1 MLLSSKHVDFNIS
14 TYIIR
19 IKNLKL
25 KFHKY
30 KLKIHRITCSISD
43 LNIYRQQT
51 IANFT

>member
-14 TYIIR
+14 TYILR
-19 IKNLKL
+19 IKKL
-25 KFHKY
+25 KFQKY

-51 IANFT
+51 IANIT